1 MIIELTDEELIK
13 LGELAD
19 VDIKDPSDAEF
30 AISVILENV

>member
-1 MIIELTDEELIK
+1 MTIELTDEELIK
-13 LGELAD
+13 LEELTG

>member
-13 LGELAD
+13 LGELTD

>member
-19 VDIKDPSDAEF
+19 VEIKDRSDAEF
-30 AISVILENV
+30 AISVILENL